1 MSADNATVAV
11 SGPRLVSLEVRG
23 FRAFGTEAR
32 TLRLDAPLV
41 VVHAGNSQGKTSLAE
56 AIEFLN
62 SGLSSRRDMLGG
74 SKAEYHD
81 SLRNAH
87 LPATDTDVYVAA
99 VIRDAAG
106 VTHEVRRELLCDFG
120 QGTECDSR
128 LLIDGVEADN
138 LDQVGFPLADPPV
151 RAPVLLQ
158 HTLRHVLSTEPKQRV
173 GYFKA
178 LLSLTDLDRFRERVR
193 AARGRVE
200 AEQPGSALRQVGT
213 LAGTPAAFTGD
224 TIAALL
230 KKPIT
235 AEAATTAVDNAFL
248 DAGNVVLGRR
258 GDADGFARI
267 VDLDELSPVLA
278 AALEDERER
287 AFPLS
292 AFTVSPTSDQ
302 LLTPPDLEP
311 YRVALTGVDQHT
323 AQHTAVF
330 EAVLAIDE
338 YATLS
343 HPTDCPVCGIDDAL
357 TPDRLAALREHLRR
371 TQSLTDTARSMTD
384 VLADARRDLDQL
396 AAAATRTAPTAA
408 RWSEE
413 QLTLATD
420 GLHDLG
426 LDPTLA
432 ADAHA
437 RANDL
442 TQAVTAVTTAAA
454 AARGAVEHASD
465 AIAGRHPVNDDD
477 LNSGYEALAAALA
490 HLKTVRTSYTE
501 TAMALRA
508 AVDAAT
514 RDRTAPSGLREVAD
528 LLHHRAELIAEVV
541 TEATR
546 QQIIRRL
553 NTADKALGTAA
564 GAVLDT
570 RFTQMSDTITKW
582 WTTIRPDELVG
593 FGGIK
598 RRAGGTLFVNL
609 VADLRID
616 MLSTPVTREALGV
629 YSDSQLN
636 ALGLSIFLARTELL
650 GACVVVLDDPIPGS
664 DSDHRLTF
672 VQDTLAELLNA
683 GVQVIVT
690 TFDGKL
696 AEWAYASHGSSSN
709 GLSYRLDLIDVI
721 AGPESTQ
728 TADAFGQ
735 LMLEAQESLNSP
747 TAKGRRLACTTLRSA
762 AERLAKQII
771 ATGQTHAG
779 TAMSVADVKSKNL
792 GDLLPRVLPLVVGG
806 NAEQGHWKLFPKVL
820 NPGSHDDDVP
830 PSTELKQTAKNLRK
844 IAKAHQNHWPG
855 GLLQ

>member
-1 MSADNATVAV
+1 MIAASTAAV
-11 SGPRLVSLEVRG
+11 VGSPRLVSLEVRG

-32 TLRLDAPLV
+32 NLQLDAPLV
-41 VVHAGNSQGKTSLAE
+41 IVHAGNSQGKTSLAE
-56 AIEFLN
+56 AIEFLI

-87 LPATDTDVYVAA
+87 LQPSDTDVYVQAI
-99 VIRDAAG
+99 VRDAAG

-128 LLIDGVEADN
+128 LLIDGVEAEN

-200 AEQPGSALRQVGT
+200 AEQPGSALRQAGT
-213 LAGTPAAFTGD
+213 LAGTPASSTVD
-224 TIAALL
+224 TISAIF

-235 AEAATTAVDNAFL
+235 AEAATTAVDRALL
-248 DAGNVVLGRR
+248 DAGNTVLGRR
-258 GDADGFARI
+258 GHPDGPALI
-267 VDLDELSPVLA
+267 VDLEELA
-278 AALEDERER
+278 AALTAALEDQREQ

-292 AFTVSPTSDQ
+292 AFTISPIAGQ
-302 LLTPPDLEP
+302 PLTPPDLEP
-311 YRVALTGVDQHT
+311 YRVALTGVDQHV
-323 AQHTAVF
+323 AQHTPVF
-330 EAVLAIDE
+330 QAVLAIDE

-343 HPTDCPVCGIDDAL
+343 HPADCPVCGSDDAL
-357 TPDRLAALREHLRR
+357 TPDRIAALGEHLRR
-371 TQSLTDTARSMTD
+371 TQSLTDTARSITN

-396 AAAATRTAPTAA
+396 AASASRTAPIAA
-408 RWSEE
+408 SWSEE
-413 QLTLATD
+413 QLNRAAA
-420 GLHDLG
+420 GLRDLG
-426 LDPTLA
+426 LDPALA
-432 ADAHA
+432 TDAHG
-437 RANDL
+437 RAGGL
-442 TQAVTAVTTAAA
+442 TMAVTAVTAAVTAV
-454 AARGAVEHASD
+454 RGAVEQARD
-465 AIAGRHPVNDDD
+465 AVAGRHPVGGLDA
-477 LNSGYEALAAALA
+477 GYQGLASALDHLTAVNAQYAEAATTLRNAID
-490 HLKTVRTSYTE
+490 TV
-501 TAMALRA
+501 
-508 AVDAAT
+508 T
-514 RDRTAPSGLREVAD
+514 RDRTSLSGLREVAD
-528 LLHHRAELIAEVV
+528 LLNRRAELVADIVAE
-541 TEATR
+541 ASR
-546 QQIIRRL
+546 QQTIRRL
-553 NTADKALGTAA
+553 NTAEKALSTAA
-564 GAVLDT
+564 GGVLDT

-598 RRAGGTLFVNL
+598 RRAGGALFVNL
-609 VADLRID
+609 VADLRVD

-650 GACVVVLDDPIPGS
+650 GAHVVVLDDPIPGS

-709 GLSYRLDLIDVI
+709 GLSYRLDLIDMV

-747 TAKGRRLACTTLRSA
+747 TAKGRRSACNTLRSA

-771 ATGQTHAG
+771 ATGHTHAG
-779 TAMSVADVKSKNL
+779 TPTSVADVTSKNL
-792 GDLLPRVLPLVVGG
+792 GDLLTRVLPLVVGG
-806 NAEQGHWKLFPKVL
+806 NAEQGNWKLFPKVL

>member
-1 MSADNATVAV
+1 MTAAT
-11 SGPRLVSLEVRG
+11 GPRLVSLEIRG
-23 FRAFGTEAR
+23 FRAFGTQAR
-32 TLRLDAPLV
+32 TLQLDAPLV

-56 AIEFLN
+56 AIEFLI

-87 LPATDTDVYVAA
+87 LPAADTNVYVAA

-106 VTHEVRRELLCDFG
+106 ITHEVRRELLCDFG

-213 LAGTPAAFTGD
+213 LAGTPAASTSDAFT
-224 TIAALL
+224 ALV

-235 AEAATTAVDNAFL
+235 TEAAATAVERAL
-248 DAGNVVLGRR
+248 LEAGNAVLGRR
-258 GDADGFARI
+258 SEPDGPARI
-267 VDLDELSPVLA
+267 VELDELQAALA
-278 AALEDERER
+278 AALEDQREQ

-292 AFTVSPTSDQ
+292 AFTVAPPPDR
-302 LLTPPDLEP
+302 LPTPPDLGP
-311 YRVALTGVDQHT
+311 YRTALAGVDEHV
-323 AQHTAVF
+323 AQHTPVL
-330 EAVLAIDE
+330 EAVLAVEE
-338 YATLS
+338 YATLD
-343 HPTDCPVCGIDDAL
+343 HPVECPVCGTGDAL
-357 TPDRLAALREHLRR
+357 TPDRLAVLREHLRR
-371 TQSLTDTARSMTD
+371 TQSLTETARFGTD
-384 VLADARRDLDQL
+384 ALADARRDLDQL
-396 AAAATRTAPTAA
+396 VAAATRTAPAA
-408 RWSEE
+408 ASWSAE
-413 QLTLATD
+413 QLARATD
-420 GLHDLG
+420 GLRDLG
-426 LDPTLA
+426 LDPALA

-437 RANDL
+437 RTGELAK
-442 TQAVTAVTTAAA
+442 AITAVTTAASTV
-454 AARGAVEHASD
+454 RGAVEHAGD
-465 AIAGRHPVNDDD
+465 AVAGRHPVDDVD
-477 LNSGYEALAAALA
+477 LTTGYAGLGAALA
-490 HLKTVRTSYTE
+490 HLTMVSTGYAE
-501 TAMALRA
+501 AAAALRV

-514 RDRTAPSGLREVAD
+514 RARTALSGLREVAD
-528 LLHHRAELIAEVV
+528 LLNCRAELVADVV
-541 TEATR
+541 SEATR

-553 NTADKALGTAA
+553 NTADKALGAA
-564 GAVLDT
+564 VGGVLDT
-570 RFTQMSDTITKW
+570 RFTEMSDTITKW
-582 WTTIRPDELVG
+582 WTTIRPDEPVG

-609 VADLRID
+609 VAELRAD
-616 MLSTPVTREALGV
+616 STSSPVTREALGI

-650 GACVVVLDDPIPGS
+650 GAHVVVLDDPIPGS

-672 VQDTLAELLNA
+672 VQDTLAELLDA
-683 GVQVIVT
+683 GVQIIVT

-696 AEWAYASHGSSSN
+696 AEWAYSTHGSSNN
-709 GLSYRLDLIDVI
+709 GLSYRLDLIDMI

-747 TAKGRRLACTTLRSA
+747 TAKGRRSACNTLRSA

-771 ATGQTHAG
+771 ATSLTQTG
-779 TAMSVADVKSKNL
+779 TPTSVADVKSKNL
-792 GDLLPRVLPLVVGG
+792 GDLLPRVLPLAIGG
-806 NAEQGHWKLFPKVL
+806 NAEQGQWKLFPKVL

-830 PSTELKQTAKNLRK
+830 SSGELKQTAKNLRK
-844 IAKAHQNHWPG
+844 IAKAHQSHWPG

>member
-1 MSADNATVAV
+1 MTTAT
-11 SGPRLVSLEVRG
+11 GPRLVSLEIRG
-23 FRAFGTEAR
+23 FRAFGTQAR
-32 TLRLDAPLV
+32 TLQLDAPLV
-41 VVHAGNSQGKTSLAE
+41 VVHAGNSQGKTSFAE
-56 AIEFLN
+56 AIEFLI

-87 LPATDTDVYVAA
+87 LPAADTNVYVAA

-106 VTHEVRRELLCDFG
+106 VTHEVRRELLSDFG

-138 LDQVGFPLADPPV
+138 LDQLGFPLADPPV

-193 AARGRVE
+193 VARGRVE

-213 LAGTPAAFTGD
+213 LAGTPAASTSGAFT
-224 TIAALL
+224 ALV
-230 KKPIT
+230 KKPLT
-235 AEAATTAVDNAFL
+235 AEAAVPAVERALL
-248 DAGNVVLGRR
+248 DAGNAVLGRR
-258 GDADGFARI
+258 GDPDGPARL
-267 VDLDELSPVLA
+267 VDLDELHTALMT
-278 AALEDERER
+278 ALEDQREQ

-292 AFTVSPTSDQ
+292 AFTVEPPPDQ
-302 LLTPPDLEP
+302 APTPPDLDP
-311 YRVALTGVDQHT
+311 YRAALTGVDQHV
-323 AQHTAVF
+323 AQHTPVF
-330 EAVLAIDE
+330 EAVLAVDE
-338 YATLS
+338 YTTLD
-343 HPTDCPVCGIDDAL
+343 HPVDCPVCGTGDAL
-357 TPDRLAALREHLRR
+357 TPDRLAVLREHLRR
-371 TQSLTDTARSMTD
+371 TQSLTDTARSSID
-384 VLADARRDLDQL
+384 ALADARRALDQL
-396 AAAATRTAPTAA
+396 VAASTRSAPRAAS
-408 RWSEE
+408 WSAE
-413 QLTLATD
+413 QLTRATD
-420 GLHDLG
+420 GLRDLG
-426 LDPTLA
+426 LDPALA

-437 RANDL
+437 RAGEL
-442 TQAVTAVTTAAA
+442 TEAVTAVTTAATTV
-454 AARGAVEHASD
+454 RGAVEHAGD
-465 AIAGRHPVNDDD
+465 AVAGRHLVDDGD
-477 LNSGYEALAAALA
+477 LIESYEDLVAALA
-490 HLKTVRTSYTE
+490 HLTKVSTLYAE
-501 TAMALRA
+501 TATALRA
-508 AVDAAT
+508 AVDAVT
-514 RDRTAPSGLREVAD
+514 RDRTALSGLREVDD
-528 LLHHRAELIAEVV
+528 LLNRRAELVADIV

-546 QQIIRRL
+546 QQTIRRL
-553 NTADKALGTAA
+553 NTAEKALSTAA

-570 RFTQMSDTITKW
+570 RFTQMSNTITKW

-598 RRAGGTLFVNL
+598 RRAGGALFVNL
-609 VADLRID
+609 IADLRID

-650 GACVVVLDDPIPGS
+650 GSRVVVLDDPIPGS

-683 GVQVIVT
+683 GVQVIVS

-696 AEWAYASHGSSSN
+696 AEWAYSSHGSSSN

-747 TAKGRRLACTTLRSA
+747 TAKGRRSACNTLRSA

-771 ATGQTHAG
+771 ATNLTQNG
-779 TAMSVADVKSKNL
+779 TPTSVADVKSKNL
-792 GDLLPRVLPLVVGG
+792 GDLLPRVLPLVAGG
-806 NAEQGHWKLFPKVL
+806 NAEQGQWKLFPKVL

-830 PSTELKQTAKNLRK
+830 SSGELKQTAKNLRK
-844 IAKAHQNHWPG
+844 IAKAHQNHWSG